1 MSWGYGKCYEVTV
14 KILFKS
20 AWIKLV
26 IIFTVIPK
34 NVSVSLYYSKNVEM
48 QCFKSVILFTLIPNN
63 VNCKK
68 Y

>member
-1 MSWGYGKCYEVTV
+1 M
-14 KILFKS
+14 
-20 AWIKLV
+20 V